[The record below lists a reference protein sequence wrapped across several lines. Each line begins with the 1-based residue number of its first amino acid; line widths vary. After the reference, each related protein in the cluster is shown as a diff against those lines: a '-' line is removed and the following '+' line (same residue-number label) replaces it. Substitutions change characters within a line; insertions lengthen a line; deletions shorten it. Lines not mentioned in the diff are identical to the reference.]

1 MDGQNIYVHTSDMKV
16 NQIYLVK
23 TICGAFAVYK
33 VHRLFNSIWMINSYN
48 VYEIFLLRFPQSG
61 EKCKT
66 GDVDGRLLVEHIYMF
81 FLCNEEIT
89 NDVDD
94 AISVRATFNFSS
106 ESRSSCNGFLKSE
119 NTMDDGM
126 QKL

>member
-1 MDGQNIYVHTSDMKV
+1 MKV

-23 TICGAFAVYK
+23 TILRCIR
-33 VHRLFNSIWMINSYN
+33 RLQSASPFQFHLDDKLFQCI
-48 VYEIFLLRFPQSG
+48 YEIFLLRFPQSS

-66 GDVDGRLLVEHIYMF
+66 GDVDGRLLVVHIYIYIF
-81 FLCNEEIT
+81 FYVMKKLPTMLTI
-89 NDVDD
+89 

-119 NTMDDGM
+119 NAMDDGM

>member
-1 MDGQNIYVHTSDMKV
+1 MYTYLIYESEPDLFGE
-16 NQIYLVK
+16 NDLRCIR
-23 TICGAFAVYK
+23 
-33 VHRLFNSIWMINSYN
+33 RLQSASPFQFHLDDKLIQCI
-48 VYEIFLLRFPQSG
+48 YEIFLLRFPQSG

-66 GDVDGRLLVEHIYMF
+66 GDVDGRLLAICTYYIYI

-89 NDVDD
+89 NNVDD

-119 NTMDDGM
+119 NAMDDGM